1 MNANWMKSFA
11 GAAVALA
18 ATSGFAMENFDFDAA
33 WKKVDEA
40 AGKDLPRTVTN
51 LVAEI
56 EREAVAAERW
66 PDAAR
71 AFLVREQAMAE
82 FTDEQTA
89 DWLPAFAASVDAQP
103 APLQAVLQLHLAHTY
118 LENSRQWRWGGAAPT
133 KLDDEAAADKMP
145 PWSPERIGETL
156 EAQLAKVFARSDE
169 LQALKLAD
177 WKELFDPGTVPAS
190 YCPTLFD
197 FAVRDAISFYGETIP
212 DKTLE
217 KGLALYGRLVAF
229 HEADGNLDALA
240 LAELRR
246 AEYVRAFDRK
256 PDKERDA
263 AFEAFLDDFL
273 ARYTDR
279 TEAVAFGAAAKAELL
294 RERGDLVA
302 AHDLAAAYAK
312 KWPKSPGGI
321 QCAGIAARIAWK
333 SLSVETER
341 TWCAPWPE
349 IKVEVRNLSEVH
361 FRLVP
366 VPYEDMAED
375 NYVIQRNAW
384 DKYVR
389 RRAAKEWK
397 ETLDLKPDYT
407 PQTFRFTAPSDLKPG
422 HYAFFAASNDR
433 FGKDERP
440 IFAQFVT
447 VTPLALVLRTGDGAF
462 RGTVYDAASG
472 EPVPDASV
480 ELWGYPLEG
489 GRVKK
494 ILETCVTDADGNFDA
509 DIRDERSVHLS
520 SREVRVVK
528 DGAEVISLAPHST
541 GSPDPGIPRY
551 EFVELFTDRAL
562 YRPGQEIH
570 VKGIAYHANPHSRDF
585 HTWPGEGMFLSLT
598 DPNGKEVA
606 SARLKTN
613 RWGSFTHAFMAPADR
628 LTGEYTV
635 TARYLLKDAG
645 RGGARRTVG
654 VEAYKRPK
662 FEAKLEKAG
671 EKATLGEPVAVTGR
685 ALTYSGLPVQ
695 GAKVAWHVER
705 RTRYPD
711 WWRLCRRCGWFGA
724 GFAEGSD
731 DGEDFVAKGEAET
744 DENGAFTVEFT
755 PVAAPTADLSGDPS
769 FVFRVSATV
778 TDDTGEART
787 AESSFEIGTVAW
799 RASVSTDGDWHAAG
813 APVAAKVSLASL
825 AGAPVPA
832 KGALRVYRLRA
843 PARPVRKPAS
853 RSAWSWSV
861 DPSDGAGP
869 WDWTAWEPEE
879 RPCLSREV
887 AGEGG
892 KPWTGELDLGVG
904 AYRLVFETKDPNGK
918 TVKDMGSV
926 CVFDPKAASLGIAV
940 PELFRVEA
948 NTVKVGGTMRVYW
961 GTGYETG
968 HCRVRVLSNGRTILE
983 KIVEGESP
991 VWFYELPV
999 ADEHRGKIEVETTFL
1014 RENRLYRNETTV
1026 WVPWDDRVL
1035 DIEAEHLSSR
1045 INPGAQETWSFKV
1058 SGPSEVLAFLY
1069 DRSLDAYKWHD
1080 ASLGFSSHFTPQ
1092 TPWRASPILQ
1102 NQAMRLSSLEGFF
1115 PCYQGPDLYWPTWR
1129 PLSLYNT
1136 LRWNSRAYGFDAG
1149 VSYAR
1154 ARGIAPR
1161 MAMRRELGDQ
1171 GVALAAAP
1179 AMANG
1184 WSADC
1189 DGLADGYDEAACE
1202 AEACEE
1208 EGDEEDDVDAPD
1220 ASPPRRNL
1228 QETAFFLPDLETDAD
1243 GRVSFTFTVPDALT
1257 GWKLLMVAH
1266 DNGLRGGVYRND
1278 EIVTTKPLMCE
1289 PNAPRFAREGDDFL
1303 FAVKVTNTE
1312 DEPQSGEVSLA
1323 LEELEP
1329 LASLEPL
1336 EGLAPAPQPFE
1347 LAPHESKTFEFRV
1360 AIPDG
1365 CGFLKYVAKAKGA
1378 KFADGEEGVLPVLAR
1393 RILVR
1398 EAVQLHAR
1406 GAETRTFA
1414 LSNLLASAGSDTIR
1428 HAGLEV
1434 RAVSR
1439 PAWYAVL
1446 SLPYLMEF
1454 PHECCEQTF
1463 SRYYANALGAFIANA
1478 DPRIRATFDAWRE
1491 AGAEALK
1498 SPLETN
1504 PQLKAVAL
1512 EATPWVR
1519 EAEHET
1525 AARARLGELF
1535 GSERLAAEQERCL
1548 GKLRETRNRDG
1559 LWPWFPGGPS
1569 SDSITLYILTGFAR
1583 LNRLAA
1589 MDYPDFFADATKAL
1603 DREVAEDV
1611 KRRLRLAKEQ
1621 KIPFR
1626 VNGFDVR
1633 WLYLH
1638 SFAGVPAPK
1647 NGKDAELFVEHLRTE
1662 WPDLG
1667 LETQAVAATALKR
1680 RGEEALAREILAS
1693 IKERGV
1699 LSDELGMYWKRPYF
1713 FSCSLFA
1720 APVSTQALIVEAF
1733 REVTG
1738 DEASADA
1745 CNVWLLKQ
1753 KQTQDWTTT
1762 AATADAIYALVL
1774 GGGADLL
1781 AGDALA
1787 EVALGGEKV
1796 PAENAEAGTGMWSHR
1811 YAAEEIKPGMGE
1823 IAFTGAGEKGVA
1835 WGGVHWSYFEDVLKV
1850 SAHEPKELKVEK
1862 KYYRKTKG
1870 AEGTRLAKLGDKLEP
1885 GDEIVARLEIT
1896 SDRTYEFVHLSDER
1910 PACAEPVDVLSSY
1923 RWRDGVGYYQST
1935 KDTATHYYIDR
1946 LNKGVFVLETS
1957 YRVQQRG
1964 VFSGGLATIQCMYAP
1979 EFTAHSAA
1987 ETVRVK

>member
-1 MNANWMKSFA
+1 MISGH
-11 GAAVALA
+11 GAH
-18 ATSGFAMENFDFDAA
+18 
-33 WKKVDEA
+33 
-40 AGKDLPRTVTN
+40 
-51 LVAEI
+51 
-56 EREAVAAERW
+56 
-66 PDAAR
+66 
-71 AFLVREQAMAE
+71 
-82 FTDEQTA
+82 
-89 DWLPAFAASVDAQP
+89 
-103 APLQAVLQLHLAHTY
+103 QL
-118 LENSRQWRWGGAAPT
+118 
-133 KLDDEAAADKMP
+133 
-145 PWSPERIGETL
+145 
-156 EAQLAKVFARSDE
+156 RS
-169 LQALKLAD
+169 
-177 WKELFDPGTVPAS
+177 
-190 YCPTLFD
+190 
-197 FAVRDAISFYGETIP
+197 
-212 DKTLE
+212 
-217 KGLALYGRLVAF
+217 
-229 HEADGNLDALA
+229 
-240 LAELRR
+240 
-246 AEYVRAFDRK
+246 
-256 PDKERDA
+256 
-263 AFEAFLDDFL
+263 
-273 ARYTDR
+273 
-279 TEAVAFGAAAKAELL
+279 
-294 RERGDLVA
+294 
-302 AHDLAAAYAK
+302 
-312 KWPKSPGGI
+312 
-321 QCAGIAARIAWK
+321 
-333 SLSVETER
+333 
-341 TWCAPWPE
+341 
-349 IKVEVRNLSEVH
+349 
-361 FRLVP
+361 
-366 VPYEDMAED
+366 
-375 NYVIQRNAW
+375 
-384 DKYVR
+384 
-389 RRAAKEWK
+389 
-397 ETLDLKPDYT
+397 
-407 PQTFRFTAPSDLKPG
+407 
-422 HYAFFAASNDR
+422 
-433 FGKDERP
+433 
-440 IFAQFVT
+440 
-447 VTPLALVLRTGDGAF
+447 
-462 RGTVYDAASG
+462 
-472 EPVPDASV
+472 
-480 ELWGYPLEG
+480 
-489 GRVKK
+489 
-494 ILETCVTDADGNFDA
+494 
-509 DIRDERSVHLS
+509 
-520 SREVRVVK
+520 VRVVK
-528 DGAEVISLAPHST
+528 DGMEVLSLGWNNSV
-541 GSPDPGIPRY
+541 GFPDREDRNY
-551 EFVELFTDRAL
+551 EFVELFTDRSL
-562 YRPGQEIH
+562 YRPGQAIH
-570 VKGIAYHANPHSRDF
+570 VKGIAYHAYPPMRDF
-585 HTWPGEGMFLSLT
+585 HTWGNESVVLT
-598 DPNGKEVA
+598 LVDPNGKEVA
-606 SARLKTN
+606 SKRLRTN
-613 RWGSFTHAFMAPADR
+613 KWGSFAHTFTAPTDR
-628 LTGEYTV
+628 LTGAYRVQARSLPRAAGDATGVADKTV
-635 TARYLLKDAG
+635 N
-645 RGGARRTVG
+645 
-654 VEAYKRPK
+654 VEEYKRPK
-662 FEAKLEKAG
+662 FETTLEKAG
-671 EKATLGEPVAVTGR
+671 ETATLGAQVTVTGK
-685 ALTYSGLPVQ
+685 ALSYAGLPVQ
-695 GAKVAWHVER
+695 GAKVAWHVAR
-705 RTRYPD
+705 RTHYPD
-711 WWRLCRRCGWFGA
+711 WFRWFGCDIDEVFLD
-724 GFAEGSD
+724 GERFFAEG
-731 DGEDFVAKGEAET
+731 EATT
-744 DENGAFTVEFT
+744 DENGAFTIEFT
-755 PVAAPTADLSGDPS
+755 PVAAPTADLAGDPS
-769 FVFRVSATV
+769 FEFTVTATV
-778 TDDTGEART
+778 VDETGEART
-787 AESSFEIGTVAW
+787 AEESFEIGTVAW
-799 RASVSTDGDWHAAG
+799 RAEVGTEGEWHTAG
-813 APVAAKVSLASL
+813 TPVAAKVSLASL
-825 AGAPVPA
+825 AGAAVPV
-832 KGALRVYRLRA
+832 KGTLKVFRLQA
-843 PARPVRKPAS
+843 PARPVRKPAG
-853 RSAWSWSV
+853 RN
-861 DPSDGAGP
+861 DYGYEERTNGP
-869 WDWTAWEPEE
+869 WDWRTWEPGEE
-879 RPCLSREV
+879 VLSREI
-887 AGEGG
+887 AGA
-892 KPWTGELDLGVG
+892 KAQPWTGELDLGVG
-904 AYRLVFETKDPNGK
+904 AYRLVFEATDPNGK
-918 TVKDMGSV
+918 TVKDLDTV
-926 CVFDPKAASLGIAV
+926 CVFDPAAKGLGIAV

-948 NTVKVGGTMRVYW
+948 HTVKVGGTMRVYW

-968 HCRVRVLSNGRTILE
+968 YCRVRVYSNGKTIVDE
-983 KIVEGESP
+983 AVRGGSP
-991 VWFYELPV
+991 VWFYELPI
-999 ADEHRGKIEVETTFL
+999 ADEHRGKIEIETTFV

-1026 WVPWDDRVL
+1026 WVPWDDKRL
-1035 DIEAEHLSSR
+1035 DIEAEHLSSKLH
-1045 INPGAQETWSFKV
+1045 PGTRETWTFKV
-1058 SGPSEVLAFLY
+1058 SGPAEVLAFLY

-1080 ASLGFSSHFTPQ
+1080 VSLGFSNHFTPW
-1092 TPWRASPILQ
+1092 TPGRAAARLQ
-1102 NQAMRLSSLEGFF
+1102 NMSGFLFHLGGGF
-1115 PCYQGPDLYWPTWR
+1115 PGRGRSVDLYWPTWNI
-1129 PLSLYNT
+1129 PSVGF
-1136 LRWNSRAYGFDAG
+1136 SRKYKNAADVQFCVMPSAAVGGVRVNAY
-1149 VSYAR
+1149 
-1154 ARGIAPR
+1154 
-1161 MAMRRELGDQ
+1161 
-1171 GVALAAAP
+1171 
-1179 AMANG
+1179 
-1184 WSADC
+1184 SADD
-1189 DGLADGYDEAACE
+1189 DGDDDWDVCEEMDYDDEECEE
-1202 AEACEE
+1202 AEC
-1208 EGDEEDDVDAPD
+1208 DEEDEEEDDAGD

-1228 QETAFFLPDLETDAD
+1228 QETAFFLPDLETDAE

-1266 DNGLRGGVYRND
+1266 DNALDGGVYRND
-1278 EIVTTKPLMCE
+1278 AIVTTKPLMCE

-1312 DEPQSGEVSLA
+1312 DEPQKGTVSLEF
-1323 LEELEP
+1323 EELGGGGA
-1329 LASLEPL
+1329 LT
-1336 EGLAPAPQPFE
+1336 EGALPPPQAFE
-1347 LAPHESKTFEFRV
+1347 LAPRESKTFEFRV

-1498 SPLETN
+1498 SPLEAN

-1583 LNRLAA
+1583 LNRLAQ
-1589 MDYPDFFADATKAL
+1589 MDYPDFFEDATKAL

-1693 IKERGV
+1693 VKERGV

-1720 APVSTQALIVEAF
+1720 APVSTQALVVEAF

-1787 EVALGGEKV
+1787 EVTLGGEKV

-1811 YAAEEIKPGMGE
+1811 YAAEEIKPEMGE

-1850 SAHEPKELKVEK
+1850 RAHEPKELRVEK

-1870 AEGTRLAKLGDKLEP
+1870 AEGTRLAALGEALEP

>member
-1 MNANWMKSFA
+1 MNKKRFLLPLL
-11 GAAVALA
+11 ALA
-18 ATSGFAMENFDFDAA
+18 ALGATTAAAGGFDFDKA
-33 WKKVDEA
+33 WKQVDEA
-40 AGKDLPRTVTN
+40 ADKDLPRSVTN

-56 EREAVAAERW
+56 EREAVAAGRW

-71 AFLVREQAMAE
+71 AFLAREQAMAE

-118 LENSRQWRWGGAAPT
+118 LENSRRWRWGGAAPT
-133 KLDDEAAADKMP
+133 KLDDEAAAEKMP
-145 PWSPERIGETL
+145 PWSPEKIAATL

-169 LQALKLAD
+169 LQAMRLAD
-177 WKELFDPGTVPAS
+177 WKALFDPGTLPEA

-197 FAVRDAISFYGETIP
+197 FAVRDAIRFYGENIP

-240 LAELRR
+240 MAELAR
-246 AEYVRAFDRK
+246 AEYVRAFDEK
-256 PDKERDA
+256 PRKERDA

-273 ARYTDR
+273 ARHEGR
-279 TEAVAFGAAAKAELL
+279 TEAVAYGAADKADLL
-294 RERGDLVA
+294 RERDDLVA

-321 QCAGIAARIAWK
+321 RCANAVALIEEK
-333 SLSVETER
+333 FLSVETER
-341 TWCAPWPE
+341 NWCAPWPE
-349 IKVEVRNLSEVH
+349 IKVDVRNLSEVH

-366 VPYEDMAED
+366 ASFDDQVTDDYSLREM
-375 NYVIQRNAW
+375 R
-384 DKYVR
+384 DKYAGR
-389 RRAAKEWK
+389 RPAKEWT
-397 ETLDLKPDYT
+397 ETLDLEPGYAR
-407 PQTFRFTAPSDLKPG
+407 QTFRLAAPSDLKPG
-422 HYAFFAASNDR
+422 LYAFLAASNDR
-433 FGKDERP
+433 FGKDGLP
-440 IFAQFVT
+440 LFAEYVT
-447 VTPLALVLRTGDGAF
+447 VTPLALVLRTGDGAV
-462 RGTVYDAASG
+462 RGTVYDAESG
-472 EPVPDASV
+472 EPVPDARV
-480 ELWGYPLEG
+480 EFWGYPREG
-489 GRVKK
+489 GRTKK
-494 ILETCVTDADGNFDA
+494 VLETCSTDADGNFVSGSA
-509 DIRDERSVHLS
+509 DERRGWAFL
-520 SREVRVVK
+520 RRVRVVK
-528 DGAEVISLAPHST
+528 GDAEVYGLGGSSA
-541 GSPDPGIPRY
+541 GSPDTGSALY
-551 EFVELFTDRAL
+551 EHVELFTDRAL
-562 YRPGQEIH
+562 YRPGQEIR
-570 VKGIAYHANPHSRDF
+570 VKGVAYHANPHSRDF
-585 HTWPGEGMFLSLT
+585 RTWPDEEILLTLS

-606 SARLKTN
+606 SERLKTN
-613 RWGSFTHAFMAPADR
+613 RWGSFSHSFAAPADR
-628 LTGEYTV
+628 LTGV
-635 TARYLLKDAG
+635 WCLTARFSPKGG
-645 RGGARRTVG
+645 RETAEFRYVQ
-654 VEAYKRPK
+654 VEEYKRPK

-671 EKATLGEPVAVTGR
+671 EKATLGAPVTVAGK

-711 WWRLCRRCGWFGA
+711 WWRICRRCGWFG
-724 GFAEGSD
+724 GGGDGPD
-731 DGEDFVAKGEAET
+731 DGEDFVAKGEATT
-744 DENGAFTVEFT
+744 DEDGAFAVEFT
-755 PVAAPTADLSGDPS
+755 PGASPTADLAGDPS
-769 FVFRVSATV
+769 FVFAVTATV
-778 TDDTGEART
+778 TDGTGEART

-799 RASVSTDGDWHAAG
+799 RADVRTDGPWHAAG
-813 APVAAKVSLASL
+813 EPVAAKVSLASL
-825 AGAPVPA
+825 SGAAVPA
-832 KGALRVYRLRA
+832 RGMLRVFRLKA
-843 PARPVRKPAS
+843 PARPVRKPAG
-853 RSAWSWSV
+853 RSLWDS
-861 DPSDGAGP
+861 PDGGGP
-869 WDWTAWEPEE
+869 WDWESWEQGEE
-879 RPCLSREV
+879 VLSREV
-887 AGEGG
+887 AGDGAE
-892 KPWTGELDLGVG
+892 PWTGGLDLGVG
-904 AYRLVFETKDPNGK
+904 AYRLVFEAKDPNGR
-918 TVKDMGSV
+918 TVRDMDSV
-926 CVFDPKAASLGIAV
+926 CVFDPKAKGLGIAV
-940 PELFRVEA
+940 PELFRVESD
-948 NTVKVGGTMRVYW
+948 TVKVGGTMRVYW
-961 GTGYETG
+961 GTGYGTG
-968 HCRVRVLSNGRTILE
+968 HCRVRVSSNGRTILE
-983 KIVEGESP
+983 RTVEGESP

-999 ADEHRGKIEVETTFL
+999 EDAHRGKLEVETTFV
-1014 RENRLYRNETTV
+1014 RENRLYRNEATV
-1026 WVPWDDRVL
+1026 WVPWDNKRL
-1035 DIEAEHLSSR
+1035 DIEAERLSSR
-1045 INPGAQETWSFKV
+1045 INPGARETWTFKV

-1069 DRSLDAYKWHD
+1069 DRSLDAYRRHD
-1080 ASLGFSSHFTPQ
+1080 VSLGFSDHFTPQ
-1092 TPWRASPILQ
+1092 TPYRARPFLQ
-1102 NQAMRLSSLEGFF
+1102 NEAGGLVRIDGFF
-1115 PCYQGPDLYWPTWR
+1115 PCAVRGPDPSWPSWR
-1129 PLSLYNT
+1129 FLPVRYGRKNKSVRGLS
-1136 LRWNSRAYGFDAG
+1136 RRMSDDAG
-1149 VSYAR
+1149 VVFFR
-1154 ARGIAPR
+1154 AGGDLAVAASPVAA
-1161 MAMRRELGDQ
+1161 MAYREEADAVEACAEDFKEDADGMDVGLLAGWGLGADKD
-1171 GVALAAAP
+1171 LAADAGEGAP
-1179 AMANG
+1179 A
-1184 WSADC
+1184 
-1189 DGLADGYDEAACE
+1189 
-1202 AEACEE
+1202 
-1208 EGDEEDDVDAPD
+1208 
-1220 ASPPRRNL
+1220 PRRNL

-1266 DNGLRGGVYRND
+1266 DNALDGGVYRND
-1278 EIVTTKPLMCE
+1278 SIVTVRPLMCE

-1312 DEPQSGEVSLA
+1312 DEPQKGTVSLS
-1323 LEELEP
+1323 LEELGGGGA
-1329 LASLEPL
+1329 LA
-1336 EGLAPAPQPFE
+1336 EGALPPPQAFE
-1347 LAPHESKTFEFRV
+1347 LAPHESRTFEFRV

-1365 CGFLKYVAKAKGA
+1365 CGFLKYVARAKGER
-1378 KFADGEEGVLPVLAR
+1378 FADGEEGVLPVLAR

-1398 EAVQLHAR
+1398 EAVQLNAR

-1478 DPRIRATFDAWRE
+1478 DPRIRATFDAWKA
-1491 AGAEALK
+1491 AGAEALE

-1535 GSERLAAEQERCL
+1535 GSERLAAEQARCL
-1548 GKLRETRNRDG
+1548 EKLREARGRDG

-1569 SDSITLYILTGFAR
+1569 SDSISLYILVGFAR

-1589 MDYPDFFADATKAL
+1589 LDYPDFFADATAAL

-1611 KRRLRLAKEQ
+1611 KRRLERERRDG
-1621 KIPFR
+1621 IPFR

-1638 SFAGVPAPK
+1638 SFAGVKAPR
-1647 NGKDAELFVEHLRTE
+1647 NGKDAKLFVEHLRAE
-1662 WPDLG
+1662 WQDLG
-1667 LETQAVAATALKR
+1667 LETQALAATALKR
-1680 RGEEALAREILAS
+1680 RGEERLAREILAS

-1713 FSCSLFA
+1713 FSCSVFA

-1733 REVTG
+1733 REVAG

-1774 GGGADLL
+1774 GGPADLL

-1787 EVALGGEKV
+1787 SVALGGAAV

-1811 YAAEEIKPGMGE
+1811 YAADEIRPEMGE
-1823 IAFTGAGEKGVA
+1823 IAFTGAGEKGVS

-1850 SAHEPKELKVEK
+1850 RAHEPKELRVEK

-1870 AEGTRLAKLGDKLEP
+1870 AEGTRLAAIGEALEP

-1964 VFSGGLATIQCMYAP
+1964 TFSGGLATIQCMYAP
-1979 EFTAHSAA
+1979 EFTAHSSA